1 MTTRRGILLGAA
13 GFALLRSAARAQGP
27 FDALPGEFARIERES
42 GGRLG
47 VAVLDTGSGRR
58 AAHRAGERFPMCST
72 FKFLAAA
79 ALLARV
85 DRGREKLDRRIAYR
99 KSDLVPYSPV
109 SGKYAGSG
117 MTVDSLCEAAVT
129 LSDNTAANLILAAL
143 GGPAGL
149 TRFMRAIGD
158 TVTRL
163 DRNEPTLNEA
173 RPGDPRDTTTP
184 EAMLQSI
191 DRLLFGTALAA
202 PSRERLAQWLLANK
216 TGDKRLRAGL
226 PQDWRCGEKTGSGGH
241 GTTNDVGAFW
251 PPERKPVIVA
261 AFLTE
266 TAADATAREAALA
279 SVARAIAAALAS

>member
-109 SGKYAGSG
+109 TGKYAGSG

-184 EAMLQSI
+184 AAMLQSI
-191 DRLLFGTALAA
+191 DRLLFGAALAA

-216 TGDKRLRAGL
+216 TGDKRLRTGL

-251 PPERKPVIVA
+251 LPERKPVIVA

>member
-79 ALLARV
+79 AVLARV

-109 SGKYAGSG
+109 TGKYAGSG

-266 TAADATAREAALA
+266 TVADATAREAALA